1 MRFLKTSFFASVALS
16 MLALTA
22 CESENLDV
30 QPAANGVVQI
40 NATIGGLDNA
50 NTRVPQLDENGVGTF
65 EVGDVWD
72 LYVYD
77 ANDWNNITY
86 FNQRFFYGENEF
98 LWDDIAG
105 DEVTFTAV
113 YPYLIEMSSIPSQPS
128 AKYIVDFSSG
138 TYDILYASTTVRR
151 GEPVNLSFRHLLH
164 NITINLEAVG
174 PYVTEAELDNAAI
187 ELSGPVCNFVLDWL
201 TGEIDYDYFQPEELI
216 PGSWFT
222 QGRSASFIV
231 PPQDLQ
237 YQMEVEI
244 VLSGRVVQYVVPLKF
259 TTENTDFPS
268 YRLESGKRHIL
279 NLKISRDEPAGDL
292 QVTCGFSYIMP
303 WSDRGSMYPTEV
315 DIELTS
321 VK

>member
-1 MRFLKTSFFASVALS
+1 MRFLKTSIFASAALS

-77 ANDWNNITY
+77 AADWGWLSY
-86 FNQRFFYGENEF
+86 FNVPFSYGYDQLN
-98 LWDDIAG
+98 WDDIAG

-113 YPYLIEMSSIPSQPS
+113 HPYLVEMSSIPSQPS
-128 AKYIVDFSSG
+128 VKYEVNFPNE

-174 PYVTEAELDNAAI
+174 PYVTEAELDNATV
-187 ELSGPVCNFVLDWL
+187 ELSGPACNFVLDWL
-201 TGEIDYDYFQPEELI
+201 TDEIDYDYFQPEELMYR
-216 PGSWFT
+216 SWFM
-222 QGRSASFIV
+222 QGRTGSFIV
-231 PPQDLQ
+231 PPQDLGNQ
-237 YQMEVEI
+237 LTIEI
-244 VLSGRVVQYVVPLKF
+244 MLEGRVVQYVVPLKF
-259 TTENTDFPS
+259 TIENTDFPS
-268 YRLESGKRHIL
+268 YRLESGKRHVL
-279 NLKISRDEPAGDL
+279 NLKVHRDEPAGEL
-292 QVTCGFSYIMP
+292 QVTCGFSYIQP